1 MNEEKR
7 CNDLTG
13 KEWLQNSFSI
23 WRDLSKTKAE
33 KDLKHPASYPVC
45 LCEKLIKT
53 FARKKCKVLDPF
65 NGIGSTIVAANNL
78 GCEAVGIDLSSE
90 FCSIAEHRIAQQK
103 LNSSSDSDIKI
114 INGDSFQVLK
124 SLPENYFDS
133 SFKLS
138 SVIKITDKLIL
149 LSCFSASSFNA
160 SNSLN
165 VFSLSIYISSLNGL

>member
-90 FCSIAEHRIAQQK
+90 FCSIAEIRK
-103 LNSSSDSDIKI
+103 YLLVNDI
-114 INGDSFQVLK
+114 NLCQ
-124 SLPENYFDS
+124 P
-133 SFKLS
+133 
-138 SVIKITDKLIL
+138 
-149 LSCFSASSFNA
+149 SCFLDS
-160 SNSLN
+160 
-165 VFSLSIYISSLNGL
+165 

>member
-53 FARKKCKVLDPF
+53 LAC
-65 NGIGSTIVAANNL
+65 
-78 GCEAVGIDLSSE
+78 
-90 FCSIAEHRIAQQK
+90 
-103 LNSSSDSDIKI
+103 
-114 INGDSFQVLK
+114 
-124 SLPENYFDS
+124 SLPKENC
-133 SFKLS
+133 KR
-138 SVIKITDKLIL
+138 
-149 LSCFSASSFNA
+149 SCSGA
-160 SNSLN
+160 
-165 VFSLSIYISSLNGL
+165 

>member
-65 NGIGSTIVAANNL
+65 NGIGSTI
-78 GCEAVGIDLSSE
+78 DLHQHKSHSHRYHFE
-90 FCSIAEHRIAQQK
+90 F
-103 LNSSSDSDIKI
+103 
-114 INGDSFQVLK
+114 
-124 SLPENYFDS
+124 
-133 SFKLS
+133 
-138 SVIKITDKLIL
+138 
-149 LSCFSASSFNA
+149 
-160 SNSLN
+160 
-165 VFSLSIYISSLNGL
+165 